1 MLNLQFKLLELT
13 VNKLT
18 EQLEWETDFRKKI
31 DFERVQDSMKTNMT
45 IANRFQMTRDY

>member
-18 EQLEWETDFRKKI
+18 EQLDWETDFRKRLTSKGY
-31 DFERVQDSMKTNMT
+31 KTL
-45 IANRFQMTRDY
+45 